1 MHISDKRVLPP
12 TPASTS
18 FALGLLTAIVYVAGF
33 AMVSA
38 WFALLVLGQPRQV
51 GQAPDSRSAEK
62 CSVCG
67 VVERVGEFER
77 ASLKITGEQSE
88 GFVVLLAALSGSLK
102 NAAAPGRV
110 YETFVLHDDGSV
122 RIVRDS
128 SAPHWKRGDRVKV
141 IKGRIEPVAFSADV
155 IGAPLKA
162 VPVASQ
168 TERTLS
174 PALPATLVQ

>member
-1 MHISDKRVLPP
+1 MQATDNRQLPP
-12 TPASTS
+12 TPASS
-18 FALGLLTAIVYVAGF
+18 SRALTILTAIVYIIGF

-67 VVERVGEFER
+67 VVERVGEFKR
-77 ASLKITGEQSE
+77 ASLQITGDQAE
-88 GFVVLLAALSGSLK
+88 GFVVLLAALGGGLK
-102 NAAAPGRV
+102 YPAAAAGTL

-128 SAPHWKRGDRVKV
+128 SAPQWKRGDRVKV
-141 IKGRIEPVAFSADV
+141 IKGRIEPSADV

-168 TERTLS
+168 AERTLS